1 MAANTT
7 PIFPLKPYVAIATIT
22 GTTTDKSGATTT
34 NLKTLYTATT
44 DGTKVSQ
51 IGFKATGNSTQGSFL
66 IFITDTD
73 GTTIIP
79 YDEILYSTITSS
91 ATVAS
96 ARGVNSYSDL
106 VLKSGQKII
115 VGATVVTT
123 NIAAW
128 AQTGD
133 YS

>member
-66 IFITDTD
+66 IFI
-73 GTTIIP
+73 IP